1 MAYRARAPR
10 SRSANSS
17 RRSHDRPGSPGEPDT
32 GRSRTGVIGPFRT
45 VTVREMRVAG
55 LSQRPTT
62 VGGFDTGKL
71 LAVKVARAV
80 WEGAVG
86 KGPDQLAP
94 RWRPTSPHAG
104 CGRGPAGDDQWQ
116 HWHRTHRSTS
126 PRRPSGPGRG
136 VRRGCGGSPSS
147 DSPWPG
153 AGPANGPSV
162 RCAAVPDV
170 SVGTRWHGRRRSRSR
185 CHRRIVSGR
194 TSRRSLCNV

>member
-32 GRSRTGVIGPFRT
+32 GRSRTGVNGPLRT

-86 KGPDQLAP
+86 KGPDKQEP
-94 RWRPTSPHAG
+94 RWRPTSRSVRF
-104 CGRGPAGDDQWQ
+104 GRGSSEKDQLI
-116 HWHRTHRSTS
+116 
-126 PRRPSGPGRG
+126 PRRRPTSLESL
-136 VRRGCGGSPSS
+136 VCGASLARLLLPCTPRPSS
-147 DSPWPG
+147 RDLPVFTQVRSVPRARHPDTG
-153 AGPANGPSV
+153 EINSLSLQARDQHRITANPQL
-162 RCAAVPDV
+162 
-170 SVGTRWHGRRRSRSR
+170 SRSGHFR
-185 CHRRIVSGR
+185 VIR
-194 TSRRSLCNV
+194 